1 MPRKATRKA
10 ARRRRRSEKAD
21 RVNIQCRL
29 RLDTERRKN
38 AAENDRE
45 LDQPHG
51 HFGGGL
57 MAGSGPQATGWQS
70 VYGQRAKM
78 ASIKR
83 VTRISTNR
91 VATIRT
97 SKRLTGGG
105 TRLGS
110 ATRITPPDRHRQ
122 EDDGLRGRLRR
133 PAGKPPQVSAV
144 RVWRL
149 LLPSSATGST
159 RSPGCAEGNP
169 APGRHRCRIGFAQR
183 LRAEPLLPAR
193 RDTEN
198 IVAHPQQLRHRDAEG
213 AGQLLQRR

>member
-1 MPRKATRKA
+1 
-10 ARRRRRSEKAD
+10 
-21 RVNIQCRL
+21 
-29 RLDTERRKN
+29 
-38 AAENDRE
+38 
-45 LDQPHG
+45 
-51 HFGGGL
+51 L

-149 LLPSSATGST
+149 LLPSSATWST

-183 LRAEPLLPAR
+183 LLAEPLLPAR